1 MAREKVMIGEG
12 DEARE
17 VEVVRPWEA
26 RQSMLD
32 EIDAANDAEKAADGM
47 VEIMDDGTTAPI
59 EDESS
64 PPATESEVLDGYTE
78 TEETSRSEP
87 TAKRKMRLKVNGEER
102 ELTEDQVIALAQK
115 VASADEYL
123 RIAKEAAAVSR
134 PPVQE
139 PAPSYSDV
147 LEGPSEE
154 DLQLAQAL
162 QVGSTEEAAAA
173 IHALRGRSPSPDVIS
188 SQVEDRIAYKQ
199 ARDWAQETFTDV
211 FEDPITARLFIA
223 VDQDLLATGDRRP
236 YRDRYKAIGE
246 HIRTWKGGV
255 KPATNQDPALTD
267 KERRKATVQVIPTAG
282 RRVATETP
290 DDDGEEDPGSVI
302 SQMARSRGQVR

>member
-1 MAREKVMIGEG
+1 MGKEKITIGEG
-12 DEARE
+12 EDAQE

-26 RQSMLD
+26 RQAM
-32 EIDAANDAEKAADGM
+32 IDAIDENNDAEKAADGM
-47 VEIMDDGTTAPI
+47 VEIMDDGTTAPL
-59 EDESS
+59 EDETA
-64 PPATESEVLDGYTE
+64 PVATDEETLDGYTQR
-78 TEETSRSEP
+78 EETSPREP
-87 TAKRKMRLKVNGEER
+87 TAGRKLRLKVNGEER
-102 ELTEDQVIALAQK
+102 ELTEEQVIALAQK

-139 PAPSYSDV
+139 PAPSHVDV
-147 LEGPSEE
+147 PEGPSEE
-154 DLQLAQAL
+154 DLALAQAL

-199 ARDWAQETFTDV
+199 ARDWVQETYSDV
-211 FEDPITARLFIA
+211 FDDPITARLFIA

-255 KPATNQDPALTD
+255 KPATGQDPSLTS

-282 RRVATETP
+282 RRVATEAP
-290 DDDGEEDPGSVI
+290 DDDGDEDSTSVI
-302 SQMARSRGQVR
+302 AQMARQRGQIR